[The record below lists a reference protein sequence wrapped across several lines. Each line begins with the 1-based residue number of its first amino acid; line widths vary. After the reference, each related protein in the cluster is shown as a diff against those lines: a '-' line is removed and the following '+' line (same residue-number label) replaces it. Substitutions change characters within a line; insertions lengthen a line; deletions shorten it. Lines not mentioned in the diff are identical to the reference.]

1 MVELFHNRLASLVLL
16 SACALSSLTACGAKK
31 DAARPPAESHAVKVQ
46 RLSRQWAQPNADKI
60 RNSSPTAE
68 TPREVVANRLIGTVD
83 LLPLGANQE
92 TVIKLLGRP
101 HTTTGRTWSY
111 IAARRPPSDGL
122 GGWCERRFTVSFDT
136 DGQVIDETLRPP
148 VCPRGL
154 NP

>member
-1 MVELFHNRLASLVLL
+1 MFQNRVTALVLL
-16 SACALSSLTACGAKK
+16 SAMALSSLAACGGK
-31 DAARPPAESHAVKVQ
+31 DDPGSPPAESHAVKVQ
-46 RLSRQWAQPNADKI
+46 RLSRQWAQPNAD
-60 RNSSPTAE
+60 RVWSTSPTAE

-83 LLPLGANQE
+83 LLPLGASRE
-92 TVIKLLGRP
+92 TVARLLGRP

-122 GGWCERRFTVSFDT
+122 GGWCERRFTVSFDAE
-136 DGQVIDETLRPP
+136 GRVIDETLRPP